1 MCGII
6 GSNRIP
12 NNPEALLKQL
22 YHRGPDHQGYVCAE
36 ENFFGHTRLAI
47 IDLDSEADQPMQ
59 LDGLTLVFNG
69 EIYNYEVLK
78 QQEGLCCTTRS
89 DTEVILRMYQ
99 KYGVECVNYLEGMFS
114 FALYDALEKR
124 WFCARDRFGK
134 KPFYYRLKEGIFS
147 FSSELKGV
155 LGQLPSVP
163 PLNIQAVWEYMA
175 FQSPL
180 GKNTFFQDVFKLPAG
195 HYFTLDSFG
204 LSLKNYYDINNL
216 PIIHTDEVKIITDI
230 DSLLLQ
236 AVQSRLVGD
245 VDVASLLSGG
255 LDSSLVSAL
264 YTRHSGRR
272 IHTFSIGYDE
282 HTHYC
287 ELEYARDAAKYIG
300 SEHHELCI
308 ERNQY
313 LDAMNDILD
322 HLDEPMSDSA
332 AIPTYLISEL
342 VHENGFKVC
351 LSGEG
356 ADENFLGYNHYEPI
370 LSTMQREPQNPGDFL
385 LTKEWE
391 YARRLFDGE
400 RIYRSAGETFTQHQL
415 TLLQAQKYPPVW
427 PDFLSE
433 YQGVQWLTYI
443 DFKIWISE
451 VLMSKVDRMSMAH
464 SVEIRA
470 PFLDRTLVEYMMGVD
485 PAIKRGTMTKEI
497 LKNVAKSYLPDSIIH
512 RPKKGFSS
520 PYIEWLYEGYG
531 DQIESTIL
539 DANKDLGIFD
549 KKFVHF
555 LVNEGKEG
563 RFKQHVYALYLFA
576 KWYLKVYR

>member
-1 MCGII
+1 MCGIV
-6 GSNRIP
+6 GANKIP
-12 NNPEALLKQL
+12 SHPSDLLKRL
-22 YHRGPDHQGYVCAE
+22 YHRGPDHQEYVCVE
-36 ENFFGHTRLAI
+36 GNFFGHTRLAI

-69 EIYNYEVLK
+69 EIYNYEVVK
-78 QQEGLCCTTRS
+78 EQEGLCCMTRS
-89 DTEVILRMYQ
+89 DTEIILRMYQ
-99 KYGVECVNYLEGMFS
+99 KYGVECINYLEGMFS
-114 FALYDALEKR
+114 FALYDAFEKR

-134 KPFYYRLKEGIFS
+134 KPFYYRFKEGFFS

-155 LGQLPSVP
+155 LGQLSSLP
-163 PLNIQAVWEYMA
+163 PLNIQAVWEYLA

-180 GKNTFFQDVFKLPAG
+180 GKNTFFEEVFKLPAG

-204 LSLKNYYDINNL
+204 LSIKQYYDIEAL
-216 PIIHTDEVKIITDI
+216 PIIHTDEAKIITDV
-230 DSLLLQ
+230 DSLLFQ

-245 VDVASLLSGG
+245 VDIAALLSGG

-264 YTRHSGRR
+264 YTRYSGRR

-287 ELEYARDAAKYIG
+287 ELEYARDAANYIG

-308 ERNQY
+308 DRNQY
-313 LDAMNDILD
+313 LGAIDDVLD
-322 HLDEPMSDSA
+322 YLDEPMSDSA
-332 AIPTYLISEL
+332 VIPTYLISQF

-356 ADENFLGYNHYEPI
+356 ADENFLGYNHYESM
-370 LSTMQREPQNPGDFL
+370 LSMMQRESQNSGIFS
-385 LTKEWE
+385 LTKEGE
-391 YARRLFDGE
+391 YLRRLFEGE
-400 RIYRSAGETFTQHQL
+400 RVYRSAGETFTQHQL
-415 TLLQAQKYPPVW
+415 ELLQVQKYSPVW
-427 PDFLSE
+427 SELSSHYE
-433 YQGVQWLTYI
+433 GTQWLTYI
-443 DFKIWISE
+443 DFKIWIAE
-451 VLMSKVDRMSMAH
+451 VLMTKVDRMSMAH

-470 PFLDRTLVEYMMGVD
+470 PFLDRVLVEYMMGVE
-485 PAIKRGTMTKEI
+485 PIIKRGTMTKEV
-497 LKNVAKSYLPDSIIH
+497 LKKVAKPYLPDSIIH

-539 DANKDLGIFD
+539 DVNKDLGIFD
-549 KKFVHF
+549 EKFVHF
-555 LVNEGKEG
+555 LVNEGKDG